1 MSIEPDGSFGRLLL
15 RERVNAG
22 LTQEQLAERAGLSVR
37 TIRNL
42 ERGTG
47 VRPREAS
54 ARLLADALGL
64 SDAARA
70 RLLSMARSARLPE
83 GDASSGTARVPRQL
97 PAVVRGFTGRAAQL
111 EALTDL
117 LRRSGEADGSTP
129 IAAIDG
135 MAGIGKTT
143 LAVHWAHQRAD
154 CFPDGQLYVNLRGFD
169 PDGKPLTAGE
179 AIRGFLDALI
189 SDPGRIPARLEAQT
203 ALYRSLLADTRTLVV
218 LDNARDA
225 DQVRPLLPGG
235 PGCMVLVTSRRKL
248 TSLTAIEGAHQVS
261 LDLLAHGEAYEV
273 LARRL
278 GTARAAAEREA
289 VDELIGLCAR
299 LPLALGV
306 AAARAAAQP
315 SSGLAELTAQLRET
329 RRLDMLDA
337 GDPASDVRAVFS
349 WSYRVLSAPAARMF
363 RLLSLHPGPDV
374 SAAAAASLAGVPR
387 DEAAGH
393 LAELTRAHLLAEP
406 VPKRFAFH
414 DLLRAY
420 ASEQAHAQ
428 ETPADLHA
436 ATERM
441 LDHYT
446 HTGHAAALLV
456 LPTREAL
463 ELGEPKEGTT
473 LERFPDDGAALAWFK
488 KEHAALTAVSQY
500 ASAAGFDTYAWQ
512 LPWIMT
518 DYLARQGHWRELRA
532 AHHDALAAARRLGD
546 AASEARAHGGVARAA
561 ARLNSLD
568 EAHRHLAHALE
579 IHTRLGNRA
588 GMARTHRAIGNI
600 YELQENLPEALDHA
614 KQGLE
619 LFRAVGDTPGEASGL
634 NQVGWYLSLAGDHE
648 QALAYCEQALNTY
661 DGLGDRHAEAG
672 TWDSIGYAHHHL
684 GNYLEAV
691 ACHEKSVS
699 LLREVGDRYYESDA
713 LTHLGD
719 SHLAAG
725 APEAARDA
733 WLQALEIL
741 TDLDHPDADRV
752 RERLS
757 ALPTAG

>member
-203 ALYRSLLADTRTLVV
+203 APYRSLLADTRTLVV

-329 RRLDMLDA
+329 RRL
-337 GDPASDVRAVFS
+337 
-349 WSYRVLSAPAARMF
+349 
-363 RLLSLHPGPDV
+363 
-374 SAAAAASLAGVPR
+374 
-387 DEAAGH
+387 
-393 LAELTRAHLLAEP
+393 
-406 VPKRFAFH
+406 
-414 DLLRAY
+414 
-420 ASEQAHAQ
+420 
-428 ETPADLHA
+428 
-436 ATERM
+436 
-441 LDHYT
+441 
-446 HTGHAAALLV
+446 
-456 LPTREAL
+456 
-463 ELGEPKEGTT
+463 
-473 LERFPDDGAALAWFK
+473 
-488 KEHAALTAVSQY
+488 
-500 ASAAGFDTYAWQ
+500 
-512 LPWIMT
+512 
-518 DYLARQGHWRELRA
+518 
-532 AHHDALAAARRLGD
+532 
-546 AASEARAHGGVARAA
+546 
-561 ARLNSLD
+561 
-568 EAHRHLAHALE
+568 
-579 IHTRLGNRA
+579 
-588 GMARTHRAIGNI
+588 
-600 YELQENLPEALDHA
+600 
-614 KQGLE
+614 
-619 LFRAVGDTPGEASGL
+619 
-634 NQVGWYLSLAGDHE
+634 
-648 QALAYCEQALNTY
+648 
-661 DGLGDRHAEAG
+661 
-672 TWDSIGYAHHHL
+672 
-684 GNYLEAV
+684 
-691 ACHEKSVS
+691 
-699 LLREVGDRYYESDA
+699 
-713 LTHLGD
+713 
-719 SHLAAG
+719 
-725 APEAARDA
+725 
-733 WLQALEIL
+733 
-741 TDLDHPDADRV
+741 
-752 RERLS
+752 
-757 ALPTAG
+757 